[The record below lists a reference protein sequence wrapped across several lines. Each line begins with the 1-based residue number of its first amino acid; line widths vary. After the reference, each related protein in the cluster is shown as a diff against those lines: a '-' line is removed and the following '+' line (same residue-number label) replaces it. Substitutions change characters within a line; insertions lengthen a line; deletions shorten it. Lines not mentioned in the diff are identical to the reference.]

1 MANQEEPPKHVLV
14 VEDEQDFA
22 ALMESM
28 LRSLGYSV
36 VIARDGEEAS
46 ARVRACP
53 PDAITLD
60 LRMPRK
66 SGLLFYRELKSVE
79 GYRHVPVI
87 IVTGRAR
94 NRDWEYFIHAF
105 LEAGDLPAP
114 DGYVDKPVDPEQ
126 LRTVLRSIF
135 ARRQL
140 V

>member
-1 MANQEEPPKHVLV
+1 MDGQAGPRHVLV
-14 VEDEQDFA
+14 VDDEPDFA
-22 ALMESM
+22 ALMEVM
-28 LRSLGYSV
+28 LRGLGYDVSV
-36 VIARDGEEAS
+36 VHDGEEAL

-79 GYRHVPVI
+79 GYRHVPVV

-94 NRDWEYFIHAF
+94 NRDWEYFIRAF

-114 DGYVDKPVDPEQ
+114 DGYVDKPVDREQ
-126 LRTVLRSIF
+126 LKAVLRKVL